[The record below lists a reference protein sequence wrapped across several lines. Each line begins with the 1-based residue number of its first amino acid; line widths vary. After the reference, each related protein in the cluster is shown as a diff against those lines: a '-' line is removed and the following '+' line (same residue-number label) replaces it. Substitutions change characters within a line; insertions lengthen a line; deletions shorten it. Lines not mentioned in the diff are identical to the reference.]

1 MFRLITF
8 SVAILLLIAAL
19 PGAGQDNSKKEVN
32 MNTAPNLGDKA
43 VDFTLPYATRD
54 SLVSEGLKL
63 SGLYGNGAVVLAFY
77 PADWS
82 GGCTKE
88 MCSFR
93 DNFSQLQELNARIV
107 AISGDYVYSHHQWAK
122 HHDLPFMLASDYGG
136 KLAKQYE
143 SWSDE
148 YGMCKRTV
156 FVIDNQGK
164 IVYRNLQ
171 YSVKEDKDFN
181 ALKEALAKLNQPAGK
196 K

>member
-1 MFRLITF
+1 M
-8 SVAILLLIAAL
+8 LLIAAL
-19 PGAGQDNSKKEVN
+19 PGAGQDNLRGEAN
-32 MNTAPNLGDKA
+32 MITAPDVGDEA
-43 VDFTLPYATRD
+43 VDFTLPYATKD
-54 SLVSEGLKL
+54 SLASEGLKL
-63 SGLYGNGAVVLAFY
+63 SGLYGKGAVALAFY

-93 DNFSQLQELNARIV
+93 DIFSQLQDLNAQIV

-122 HHDLPFMLASDYGG
+122 HHDLPFMLVSDYGG
-136 KLAKQYE
+136 KVAKQYE

-148 YGMCKRTV
+148 HGMCKRTV

-164 IVYRNLQ
+164 IAYRNLQ
-171 YSVKEDKDFN
+171 YSVKEDKDFI